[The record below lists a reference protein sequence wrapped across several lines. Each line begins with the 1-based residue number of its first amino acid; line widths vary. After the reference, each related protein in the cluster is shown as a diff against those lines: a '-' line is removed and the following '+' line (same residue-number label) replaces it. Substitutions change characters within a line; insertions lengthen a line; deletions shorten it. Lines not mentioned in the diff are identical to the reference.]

1 MARPKKIVETKDELI
16 EVKDEV
22 VETKTDEKT
31 EAELALEAKDKEI
44 QEMKTQMEMQEMK
57 TQMEMQEMKIQM
69 EMLMKQMMTT
79 NQSVQVG
86 KTNDIDVAVGCRAL
100 NGACLANKNGDIEYN
115 IKYKE
120 IDYIP
125 YNELKEC
132 FKSNVNNYKDLFAK
146 GIFYFEDEAMYD
158 EFMIK
163 NRIDLSEENLV
174 KILLSNQVPF
184 LDKLYIRGQK
194 DVVLYMTVLY
204 LVAELYSEGK
214 LNEWSWDGRNTFETH
229 YKIRLDDIVRQIQS
243 VR

>member
-1 MARPKKIVETKDELI
+1 MARPKKIVEAKDELM

-22 VETKTDEKT
+22 VETKTDEKK
-31 EAELALEAKDKEI
+31 EIELALEAKDKEV
-44 QEMKTQMEMQEMK
+44 
-57 TQMEMQEMKIQM
+57 QEMKIQI
-69 EMLMKQMMTT
+69 EMLMKQMTQMVTM
-79 NQSVQVG
+79 NQGVQVG
-86 KTNDIDVAVGCRAL
+86 KANDIEVAIGCRAL
-100 NGACLANKNGDIEYN
+100 NGACLANKSGDIEYN
-115 IKYKE
+115 IRYKDVE
-120 IDYIP
+120 YIP

-146 GIFYFEDEAMYD
+146 GIFYFEDETIYD
-158 EFMIK
+158 EFGVK
-163 NRIDLSEENLV
+163 NRIDLSEENLI
-174 KILLSNQVPF
+174 KILLANQVPF

>member
-1 MARPKKIVETKDELI
+1 MARPKKIVETKDESI
-16 EVKDEV
+16 EIKDETI
-22 VETKTDEKT
+22 ETSAEI
-31 EAELALEAKDKEI
+31 ELALKAKDK
-44 QEMKTQMEMQEMK
+44 
-57 TQMEMQEMKIQM
+57 EMQEMKIQM
-69 EMLMKQMMTT
+69 EMLMKQMAQMATV
-79 NQSVQVG
+79 NQGVQVG
-86 KTNDIDVAVGCRAL
+86 KSNDIEVAVGCRAL
-100 NGACLANKNGDIEYN
+100 NGACLANKSGDIEYN
-115 IKYKE
+115 VRYKDVE
-120 IDYIP
+120 HIP

-146 GIFYFEDEAMYD
+146 GIFYFEDESMYD
-158 EFMIK
+158 EFGIK
-163 NRIDLSEENLV
+163 NRIDLSEKNLI
-174 KILLSNQVPF
+174 KILLANQVPF